1 MSYRF
6 LTKQS
11 DVSHLILSSDFS
23 LSQTPKELANEF
35 GSEAIIWE
43 GRDASRI
50 TVTDTLGRS
59 GNHYDT
65 RRLEQGSF
73 DI

>member
-35 GSEAIIWE
+35 GSEAIMWE
-43 GRDASRI
+43 GRDASRV
-50 TVTDTLGRS
+50 TVTDTL
-59 GNHYDT
+59 
-65 RRLEQGSF
+65 
-73 DI
+73 